1 MNKEIED
8 CRTAV
13 WPPSQRLVSARSR
26 KKNVGSSWSP
36 WAVRLSHI
44 CKLFDLLLNSACWSP
59 CILPW
64 LRPWGFMCLLLSSFS
79 PSEVKLFLSMVVVVL
94 IQVSVDH
101 NLSAHCSIC
110 CWAKLLL
117 LPGDQGLP
125 APSHLE
131 GRCHFPSLPFL
142 SHTCPADGSCWL
154 GSWYLKALDP

>member
-44 CKLFDLLLNSACWSP
+44 CKLFDLLLSSACWP
-59 CILPW
+59 PYILPW

-117 LPGDQGLP
+117 LRSRLTCSLP
-125 APSHLE
+125 PRGKMPLSFPPLPLSHL
-131 GRCHFPSLPFL
+131 PSRWKLL
-142 SHTCPADGSCWL
+142 AW
-154 GSWYLKALDP
+154 